1 MRVTFP
7 PMDAP
12 GMSSATE
19 VRTLILDYTNVI
31 FLSFSFQHLSKPAIP
46 LSILGYYH
54 FECIDTLSAQ
64 YSWSFSLH
72 VETDLLCRS

>member
-19 VRTLILDYTNVI
+19 VRTLILDYANAT
-31 FLSFSFQHLSKPAIP
+31 FLSFHHLSKPALP
-46 LSILGYYH
+46 SSILGQYH
-54 FECIDTLSAQ
+54 FECIDIASAQ
-64 YSWSFSLH
+64 YSWSFSQH